1 MLNRNQV
8 IAEVAE
14 ASIEDYE
21 TGMQGC
27 NEAAK
32 IWMQLHVVKMS
43 FCLLG
48 GGVGAQISI
57 VEKSLRLE
65 GSSNRGLYLE
75 VLYSVDYDSLTSPVC
90 EIKDGDIEMDYPA
103 TWTKLTWQNRRVG

>member
-8 IAEVAE
+8 ISEVAE

-32 IWMQLHVVKMS
+32 IWMQVHGS
-43 FCLLG
+43 TSSIYG
-48 GGVGAQISI
+48 GPSAPPLATIAPIPLPPTGGYA
-57 VEKSLRLE
+57 
-65 GSSNRGLYLE
+65 
-75 VLYSVDYDSLTSPVC
+75 PVQV
-90 EIKDGDIEMDYPA
+90 M
-103 TWTKLTWQNRRVG
+103 L

>member
-32 IWMQLHVVKMS
+32 IWMQSVKLKMVI
-43 FCLLG
+43 LKWITQPRG
-48 GGVGAQISI
+48 Q
-57 VEKSLRLE
+57 SLRGRIDELD
-65 GSSNRGLYLE
+65 SE
-75 VLYSVDYDSLTSPVC
+75 VDDLIADMEVN
-90 EIKDGDIEMDYPA
+90 YPLA
-103 TWTKLTWQNRRVG
+103 VFSK